1 MKVSVNEPGFNEQ
14 EAREKAGYRER
25 DAMDNA
31 PEIITVTDH
40 NGDHPEHK
48 ILWFK
53 FPDGTGAEWNLIQKE
68 WVG

>member
-1 MKVSVNEPGFNEQ
+1 
-14 EAREKAGYRER
+14 
-25 DAMDNA
+25 MDNA

-53 FPDGTGAEWNLIQKE
+53 FPDGTGAEWDLIQEE